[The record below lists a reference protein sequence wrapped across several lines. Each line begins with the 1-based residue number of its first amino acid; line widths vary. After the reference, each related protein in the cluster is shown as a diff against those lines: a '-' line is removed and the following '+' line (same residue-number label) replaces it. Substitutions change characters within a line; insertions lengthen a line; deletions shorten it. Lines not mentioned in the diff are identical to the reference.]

1 MNLLQHIAQS
11 RHLLRKS
18 ELKVADHV
26 LLDPA
31 SVMHSS
37 MAELAHSVGISEPT
51 IVRFC
56 RAIGCSGFQDLKLK
70 LAQSLAAGAS
80 FGQFAIHEDDS
91 VADFSLKIFD
101 TTLHTLMEV
110 REKLDPEA
118 LQRAIAACSNA
129 QRVEFYGFGASGAV
143 AADAQHKF
151 FRLLLNAAAYSDP
164 HMQAMS
170 AVTLQPGDV
179 AVCISQS
186 GRSKDLLITAN
197 LVRESGA
204 SLITLCPSQTPL
216 AELSTVNLAI
226 DVQEDTEIY
235 TPLTSRIAHLVVI
248 DVLAMGV
255 AMARGPSLV
264 NHLKSVKRSLRS
276 LRLSPKS
283 LRNSEEGENGFIACS
298 SSRRQS
304 VISPGEAGYSSP
316 RSGRTEMPRIF
327 DDAQLHDQP
336 DAKTRRKLQDQRRM
350 AYRRAIEHYAEQ
362 CQLQRELADFPE
374 LLSASYL
381 QHGEPDSR
389 RAA

>member
-1 MNLLQHIAQS
+1 MLQHIAQS
-11 RHLLRKS
+11 RSLLRKS

-37 MAELAHSVGISEPT
+37 MADLAHVVGVSEPT

-56 RAIGCSGFQDLKLK
+56 RAIGCLGFQDLKLK

-80 FGQFAIHEDDS
+80 FGQFAISENDS
-91 VADFSLKIFD
+91 TSDISQKIFD

-110 REKLDPEA
+110 REHLDPVA
-118 LQRAIAACSNA
+118 LEKAISAMAKA
-129 QRVEFYGFGASGAV
+129 ERVEFYGFGASGAV
-143 AADAQHKF
+143 ATDAQHKF
-151 FRLLLNAAAYSDP
+151 FRLLLSAAAYSDP

-170 AVTLQPGDV
+170 AVTLKPTDV
-179 AVCISQS
+179 AICISQS

-197 LVRESGA
+197 VVRESGA
-204 SLITLCPSQTPL
+204 TLVTLCPSQTPL
-216 AELSTVNLAI
+216 AELATVNLAI

-255 AMARGPSLV
+255 AMARGPDLV

-283 LRNSEEGENGFIACS
+283 LKH
-298 SSRRQS
+298 Q
-304 VISPGEAGYSSP
+304 
-316 RSGRTEMPRIF
+316 
-327 DDAQLHDQP
+327 DD
-336 DAKTRRKLQDQRRM
+336 
-350 AYRRAIEHYAEQ
+350 
-362 CQLQRELADFPE
+362 
-374 LLSASYL
+374 
-381 QHGEPDSR
+381 
-389 RAA
+389 

>member
-11 RHLLRKS
+11 RSLLRKS

-37 MAELAHSVGISEPT
+37 MADLAHVVGVSEPT

-56 RAIGCSGFQDLKLK
+56 RAIGCLGFQDLKLK

-80 FGQFAIHEDDS
+80 FGQFAISENDS
-91 VADFSLKIFD
+91 TSDISQKIFD

-110 REKLDPEA
+110 REHLDPVA
-118 LQRAIAACSNA
+118 LEKAIAAMA
-129 QRVEFYGFGASGAV
+129 RAERVEFYGFGASGAV
-143 AADAQHKF
+143 ATDAQHKF
-151 FRLLLNAAAYSDP
+151 FRLLLSAAAYSDP

-170 AVTLQPGDV
+170 AVTLKPTDV
-179 AVCISQS
+179 AICISQS

-197 LVRESGA
+197 VVRESGA
-204 SLITLCPSQTPL
+204 TLITLCPSQTPL
-216 AELSTVNLAI
+216 AELATIHLAI

-255 AMARGPSLV
+255 AMARGPDLV

-283 LRNSEEGENGFIACS
+283 
-298 SSRRQS
+298 
-304 VISPGEAGYSSP
+304 VK
-316 RSGRTEMPRIF
+316 
-327 DDAQLHDQP
+327 AQED
-336 DAKTRRKLQDQRRM
+336 
-350 AYRRAIEHYAEQ
+350 
-362 CQLQRELADFPE
+362 
-374 LLSASYL
+374 
-381 QHGEPDSR
+381 
-389 RAA
+389 

>member
-31 SVMHSS
+31 AVMHSS
-37 MAELAHSVGISEPT
+37 MAGLAQDVGVSEPT

-56 RAIGCSGFQDLKLK
+56 RAIGCNGFQDLKLK

-80 FGQFAIHEDDS
+80 FGQFSIHEEDS
-91 VADFSLKIFD
+91 VIDFSLKIFD

-110 REKLDPEA
+110 REHLDPTA
-118 LQRAIAACSNA
+118 LQRAIDAISQA

-151 FRLLLNAAAYSDP
+151 FRLLLTAAAYSDP

-170 AVTLQPGDV
+170 AVTLKPGDV
-179 AVCISQS
+179 AICISQS

-197 LVRESGA
+197 LVRETGA
-204 SLITLCPSQTPL
+204 TLITLCPGQTPL
-216 AELSTVNLAI
+216 AELADINVAI
-226 DVQEDTEIY
+226 DVHEDTEVY

-276 LRLSPKS
+276 LRLSPKAAKPTET
-283 LRNSEEGENGFIACS
+283 EE
-298 SSRRQS
+298 
-304 VISPGEAGYSSP
+304 
-316 RSGRTEMPRIF
+316 
-327 DDAQLHDQP
+327 
-336 DAKTRRKLQDQRRM
+336 
-350 AYRRAIEHYAEQ
+350 
-362 CQLQRELADFPE
+362 
-374 LLSASYL
+374 
-381 QHGEPDSR
+381 
-389 RAA
+389 

>member
-1 MNLLQHIAQS
+1 MNLLHHIAQS

-31 SVMHSS
+31 AVMHSS
-37 MAELAHSVGISEPT
+37 MADLAHNVGISEPT

-91 VADFSLKIFD
+91 VADYSLKIFD

-110 REKLDPEA
+110 REQLDPEA
-118 LQRAIAACSNA
+118 LQRAVAAMAQA

-151 FRLLLNAAAYSDP
+151 FRLLLSAAAYSDP

-170 AVTLQPGDV
+170 AVTLKPGDV

-204 SLITLCPSQTPL
+204 NLITLCQSQTPL
-216 AELSTVNLAI
+216 AERATVHLAHQR
-226 DVQEDTEIY
+226 QE
-235 TPLTSRIAHLVVI
+235 
-248 DVLAMGV
+248 
-255 AMARGPSLV
+255 
-264 NHLKSVKRSLRS
+264 
-276 LRLSPKS
+276 
-283 LRNSEEGENGFIACS
+283 
-298 SSRRQS
+298 
-304 VISPGEAGYSSP
+304 
-316 RSGRTEMPRIF
+316 RT
-327 DDAQLHDQP
+327 
-336 DAKTRRKLQDQRRM
+336 TT
-350 AYRRAIEHYAEQ
+350 Y
-362 CQLQRELADFPE
+362 
-374 LLSASYL
+374 
-381 QHGEPDSR
+381 
-389 RAA
+389 

>member
-18 ELKVADHV
+18 EIKVAEFV

-31 SVMHSS
+31 AVMHSS
-37 MAELAHSVGISEPT
+37 MADLAHEVGISEPT

-56 RAIGCSGFQDLKLK
+56 RAIGCTGFQDLKLK

-91 VADFSLKIFD
+91 VADYSLKIFD

-110 REKLDPEA
+110 RESLDTQA
-118 LQRAIAACSNA
+118 LQKAINAISKA
-129 QRVEFYGFGASGAV
+129 QRIEFYGFGASGAV

-151 FRLLLNAAAYSDP
+151 FRLLLTAAAYSDP

-170 AVTLQPGDV
+170 AVTLKPSDV
-179 AVCISQS
+179 AICISQS

-197 LVRESGA
+197 LVRETGA
-204 SLITLCPSQTPL
+204 TLITLCPSQTPL
-216 AELSTVNLAI
+216 ADLATVNFFFNDTAT
-226 DVQEDTEIY
+226 TEIY

-255 AMARGPSLV
+255 AMSRGPDLV
-264 NHLKSVKRSLRS
+264 NHLKSVKRSLRN

-283 LRNSEEGENGFIACS
+283 VKT
-298 SSRRQS
+298 Q
-304 VISPGEAGYSSP
+304 
-316 RSGRTEMPRIF
+316 
-327 DDAQLHDQP
+327 DDQ
-336 DAKTRRKLQDQRRM
+336 
-350 AYRRAIEHYAEQ
+350 
-362 CQLQRELADFPE
+362 
-374 LLSASYL
+374 
-381 QHGEPDSR
+381 
-389 RAA
+389 

>member
-11 RHLLRKS
+11 RQQLRKS

-26 LLDPA
+26 LNDPA

-37 MAELAHSVGISEPT
+37 MAELAHGVGVSEPT

-80 FGQFAIHEDDS
+80 FGQFSIHESDS

-101 TTLHTLMEV
+101 TTLHSLMEV
-110 REKLDPEA
+110 REHLDTHA
-118 LQRAIAACSNA
+118 LERAIAAIAHA

-143 AADAQHKF
+143 ASDAQHKF
-151 FRLLLNAAAYSDP
+151 FRLLLSAAAYSDP

-170 AVTLQPGDV
+170 AVTLKPSDV
-179 AVCISQS
+179 AICISQS

-197 LVRESGA
+197 LVREAGA
-204 SLITLCPSQTPL
+204 TLITLCPSQTPL
-216 AELSTVNLAI
+216 ADLATVNLAI
-226 DVQEDTEIY
+226 DVHEDTDIY

-255 AMARGPSLV
+255 AMARGPDLV

-276 LRLSPKS
+276 LRLSPKVKEPGRARRAV
-283 LRNSEEGENGFIACS
+283 LRRRREGIT
-298 SSRRQS
+298 Q
-304 VISPGEAGYSSP
+304 SSP
-316 RSGRTEMPRIF
+316 ACRQTVTLLRDARDSSQSAMGDARCPVIAMPMPSTWIRKPAASSKTSGACNSAGRSRTT
-327 DDAQLHDQP
+327 
-336 DAKTRRKLQDQRRM
+336 AKNCACARNWPTT
-350 AYRRAIEHYAEQ
+350 
-362 CQLQRELADFPE
+362 P
-374 LLSASYL
+374 SW
-381 QHGEPDSR
+381 
-389 RAA
+389 

>member
-1 MNLLQHIAQS
+1 VNLLQHIAQS
-11 RHLLRKS
+11 RSSLRKS

-31 SVMHSS
+31 AVMHSS
-37 MAELAHSVGISEPT
+37 MADLAHTVGVSEPT

-56 RAIGCSGFQDLKLK
+56 RAIGCLGFQDLKLK

-80 FGQFAIHEDDS
+80 FGQFAISENDS
-91 VADFSLKIFD
+91 VTDFALKIFD

-110 REKLDPEA
+110 REKLDSDA
-118 LQRAIAACSNA
+118 LERAVAAMA
-129 QRVEFYGFGASGAV
+129 KAERVEFYGFGASGAV
-143 AADAQHKF
+143 ATDAQHKF
-151 FRLLLNAAAYSDP
+151 FRLLLSAAAYSDP

-170 AVTLQPGDV
+170 AVTLKPTDV
-179 AVCISQS
+179 AICISQS

-197 LVRESGA
+197 VVRESGA
-204 SLITLCPSQTPL
+204 TLITLCPSQTPL
-216 AELSTVNLAI
+216 AELATINLAI

-283 LRNSEEGENGFIACS
+283 
-298 SSRRQS
+298 
-304 VISPGEAGYSSP
+304 
-316 RSGRTEMPRIF
+316 TKHH
-327 DDAQLHDQP
+327 DD
-336 DAKTRRKLQDQRRM
+336 
-350 AYRRAIEHYAEQ
+350 
-362 CQLQRELADFPE
+362 
-374 LLSASYL
+374 
-381 QHGEPDSR
+381 
-389 RAA
+389 

>member
-11 RHLLRKS
+11 RSTLRKS

-37 MAELAHSVGISEPT
+37 MAELAGAAGISEPT

-56 RAIGCSGFQDLKLK
+56 RAIGCAGFQDLKLK

-80 FGQFAIHEDDS
+80 FGQFSISEDDS
-91 VADFSLKIFD
+91 VVDISQKIFD

-110 REKLDPEA
+110 REKLDAQA
-118 LQRAIAACSNA
+118 LQQAIDAIARAK
-129 QRVEFYGFGASGAV
+129 RVEFYGFGASGVV

-170 AVTLQPGDV
+170 AVTLKKQDV
-179 AVCISQS
+179 AICISQS

-197 LVRESGA
+197 VVRETGA
-204 SLITLCPSQTPL
+204 TLIALCPSQTPL
-216 AELSTVNLAI
+216 ADLAHITLGI

-255 AMARGPSLV
+255 AMARGPGLV

-276 LRLSPKS
+276 LRLSPKT
-283 LRNSEEGENGFIACS
+283 LKNSPEPGNG
-298 SSRRQS
+298 
-304 VISPGEAGYSSP
+304 
-316 RSGRTEMPRIF
+316 
-327 DDAQLHDQP
+327 
-336 DAKTRRKLQDQRRM
+336 
-350 AYRRAIEHYAEQ
+350 
-362 CQLQRELADFPE
+362 
-374 LLSASYL
+374 
-381 QHGEPDSR
+381 
-389 RAA
+389 

>member
-1 MNLLQHIAQS
+1 LNLLQHIAQS

-31 SVMHSS
+31 AVMHSS
-37 MAELAHSVGISEPT
+37 MADLAHSVGISEPT

-70 LAQSLAAGAS
+70 LAQ
-80 FGQFAIHEDDS
+80 
-91 VADFSLKIFD
+91 
-101 TTLHTLMEV
+101 TLHTLMEV
-110 REKLDPEA
+110 REKLDPVE
-118 LQRAIAACSNA
+118 LQRAVSLMSQA

-151 FRLLLNAAAYSDP
+151 FRLLLTAAAYSDP

-170 AVTLQPGDV
+170 AVTLKPSDV
-179 AVCISQS
+179 AICISQS

-226 DVQEDTEIY
+226 DVHEDTEIY

-283 LRNSEEGENGFIACS
+283 VKAL
-298 SSRRQS
+298 
-304 VISPGEAGYSSP
+304 
-316 RSGRTEMPRIF
+316 
-327 DDAQLHDQP
+327 DD
-336 DAKTRRKLQDQRRM
+336 
-350 AYRRAIEHYAEQ
+350 
-362 CQLQRELADFPE
+362 
-374 LLSASYL
+374 
-381 QHGEPDSR
+381 
-389 RAA
+389 

>member
-11 RHLLRKS
+11 RSSLRKS

-31 SVMHSS
+31 AVMHSS
-37 MAELAHSVGISEPT
+37 MADLAHTVGVSEPT

-56 RAIGCSGFQDLKLK
+56 RAIGCLGFQDLKLK

-80 FGQFAIHEDDS
+80 FGQFAISENDS
-91 VADFSLKIFD
+91 VSDFALKIFD

-110 REKLDPEA
+110 REKLDSDA
-118 LQRAIAACSNA
+118 LERAVAAMA
-129 QRVEFYGFGASGAV
+129 KAERVEFYGFGASGAV
-143 AADAQHKF
+143 ATDAQHKF
-151 FRLLLNAAAYSDP
+151 FRLLLSAAAYSDP

-170 AVTLQPGDV
+170 AVTLKPTDV
-179 AVCISQS
+179 AICISQS

-197 LVRESGA
+197 VVRESGA
-204 SLITLCPSQTPL
+204 TLITLCPSQTPL
-216 AELSTVNLAI
+216 AELATINRAI
-226 DVQEDTEIY
+226 NDTAATEIY

-283 LRNSEEGENGFIACS
+283 
-298 SSRRQS
+298 
-304 VISPGEAGYSSP
+304 
-316 RSGRTEMPRIF
+316 TKHH
-327 DDAQLHDQP
+327 DD
-336 DAKTRRKLQDQRRM
+336 
-350 AYRRAIEHYAEQ
+350 
-362 CQLQRELADFPE
+362 
-374 LLSASYL
+374 
-381 QHGEPDSR
+381 
-389 RAA
+389 